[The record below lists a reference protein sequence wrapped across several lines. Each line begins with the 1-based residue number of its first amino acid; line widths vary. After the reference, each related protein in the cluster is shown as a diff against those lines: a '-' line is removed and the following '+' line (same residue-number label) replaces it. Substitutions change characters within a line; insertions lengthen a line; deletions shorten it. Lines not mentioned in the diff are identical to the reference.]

1 MTRMCLYL
9 RIGPI
14 QRFVLVVASLGVAGC
29 SLAQTYHKCGLS
41 GCPGDAQITAKV
53 QMLLDHQAGVF
64 LSDISVQTLDYVV
77 YLRGLVDTNVQREEI
92 IAAARS
98 VPGVYNV
105 VESIVIRN
113 DPGF

>member
-1 MTRMCLYL
+1 MKAL
-9 RIGPI
+9 RSSFAILAAVSSC
-14 QRFVLVVASLGVAGC
+14 VLSGC
-29 SLAQTYHKCGLS
+29 SLPAVYAKCGLS
-41 GCPGDAQITAKV
+41 GCPGDTQITVKV
-53 QMLLDHQAGVF
+53 QELLDHQAGVF
-64 LSDISVQTLDYVV
+64 LSDISVQTLDHVV

-98 VPGVYNV
+98 VPGVDNV